1 MFIIIGSSI
10 LFIYGVLIIGLFMV
24 TSNQRQVTIKTLEVL
39 KDLSYKLDSLINTFD
54 DTAKPDMNE
63 K

>member
-24 TSNQRQVTIKTLEVL
+24 TSNQRQVTIKTLEVM
-39 KDLSYKLDSLINTFD
+39 KDLSNKLDSLINTFD

>member
-24 TSNQRQVTIKTLEVL
+24 TSNQRQVTIKTLEVM

>member
-1 MFIIIGSSI
+1 
-10 LFIYGVLIIGLFMV
+10 MV

>member
-54 DTAKPDMNE
+54 ETAKPDMNE